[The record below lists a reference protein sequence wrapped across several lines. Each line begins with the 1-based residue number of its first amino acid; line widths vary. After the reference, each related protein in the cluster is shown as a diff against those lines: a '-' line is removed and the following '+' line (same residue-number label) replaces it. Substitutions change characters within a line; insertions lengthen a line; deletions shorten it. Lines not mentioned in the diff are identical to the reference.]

1 MRPALAHFAAGRMGL
16 ALALA
21 LDSIRAQR
29 MDPKL
34 LAEVLDKARRGELRD
49 GSASSVKLPNGVQL
63 EGIKVDT
70 QEDAKAF
77 SETLGQLATP
87 HPPAPPVRWMRFAP
101 PPSTRPECA
110 VPKRRRPTSRT

>member
-1 MRPALAHFAAGRMGL
+1 MGL

-29 MDPKL
+29 MDPKP
-34 LAEVLDKARRGELRD
+34 LAEVPDKARRGELRD
-49 GSASSVKLPNGVQL
+49 GSTSSAKLPNGVQL

-77 SETLGQLATP
+77 SETLGQLAAP
-87 HPPAPPVRWMRFAP
+87 HPPAREVDEVRA
-101 PPSTRPECA
+101 A
-110 VPKRRRPTSRT
+110 ALDKA